1 MYGRME
7 VSPIGAQESLPVSY
21 SRHYFQQVPKDISK
35 RTVNSPSNLLRC
47 EKKKKSYSSAKN
59 VKKHCTFPAL
69 CGSIA
74 KFLLGS
80 IEKREEES
88 LGRPANLQFQTRRA
102 VVWIG
107 QTQKRTG
114 REERGDLRKTPGG
127 FSDSEVA
134 AKELKKTRHALAH
147 AGWADA
153 CVADWHGHARR
164 PPLTRSD
171 AGKHTRVV

>member
-1 MYGRME
+1 M
-7 VSPIGAQESLPVSY
+7 
-21 SRHYFQQVPKDISK
+21 
-35 RTVNSPSNLLRC
+35 
-47 EKKKKSYSSAKN
+47 
-59 VKKHCTFPAL
+59 KKHCTFPAL

-102 VVWIG
+102 KKSAGVAVVWIG

-127 FSDSEVA
+127 FSDSSEVA

-147 AGWADA
+147 AG
-153 CVADWHGHARR
+153 
-164 PPLTRSD
+164 LTRTPMWLIGTVTL
-171 AGKHTRVV
+171 AGPH